1 MSNKRWDN
9 DVAEFLFPKGLLIRI
24 VVVVLLC
31 SLVGLVIKIITLP
44 EEKKQKELF
53 KTLKEDV
60 QAAIEE
66 NRFSEANELLKTYL
80 KSYEE
85 TDETDEIAANILNS
99 SIRGCWKGYGEWK
112 TELQDSSGERYVYF
126 YYPGEGDP
134 LYSTEEDETYY
145 LMFSDTE
152 LSSADQVIDACAS
165 DSKLCFLLASVKL
178 KNYDTYNN
186 SGYMIFYCYEPSEGT
201 SPNIAFDFHDEYFFK
216 NDTAEIRYYYF
227 NEDTLKTE
235 KVYRVALERMTSQEN

>member
-85 TDETDEIAANILNS
+85 TDETDEIAADLLS
-99 SIRGCWKGYGEWK
+99 RAAHGCWKGYGEWNSGIH
-112 TELQDSSGERYVYF
+112 DSSGECFLYF
-126 YYPGEGDP
+126 YYPEEGDA
-134 LYSTEEDETYY
+134 LYVSGEHEAYY
-145 LMFSDTE
+145 LVFSETE
-152 LSSADQVIDACAS
+152 FSGADEVIKECQTDPGSCRLLSGVECQ
-165 DSKLCFLLASVKL
+165 
-178 KNYDTYNN
+178 NYNRIMHD
-186 SGYMIFYCYEPSEGT
+186 GVLIFRCYEPDLEPSSEVQY
-201 SPNIAFDFHDEYFFK
+201 AFSYTFK
-216 NDTAEIRYYYF
+216 DDTAEISY
-227 NEDTLKTE
+227 KSS
-235 KVYRVALERMTSQEN
+235 RVSLERME